1 MRCVARDGRV
11 STVRVILLISV
22 YIDLAIGL
30 ILAFLLLSLLVSGV
44 NEAFVRLLGIR
55 SKFLWAYLRDTLDG
69 SEDGRSWI
77 PSRIADVF
85 AKLPFSRDDPRPV
98 HSPDAAP
105 AVVEPMRVDAA
116 TVPASEEAGEGVSE
130 EIAEGIAPEGAAREA
145 AEEAGTGGSLGSP
158 ESPDSSGLSGSS
170 GSPVDGGPAER
181 PVPPVDMTARLY
193 ERLQEIDHP
202 KGTRTSIANIP
213 PERFSGAVMELVAAE
228 EGGIDGLLAKL
239 EAINSPLAGHLKGV
253 WEGAQR
259 DLPRFRKGVED
270 WFNGEMQRL
279 STLYARYVKWVVFA
293 LGVVLTLAFSM
304 DALEY
309 GKTLLRDNAY
319 RAGVS
324 AIAGGGGDG
333 YAALKDKCAGTE
345 IGLAE
350 PYQCVT
356 ESLSSPALVKIF
368 DHAIVSITIP
378 PDGSADDPSFH
389 WNGGAWWDRL
399 ITPGHWPGYLL
410 TMVALLFGAS
420 FWWDVLRRLTGVR
433 GDRS

>member
-1 MRCVARDGRV
+1 
-11 STVRVILLISV
+11 VIHLISV

-30 ILAFLLLSLLVSGV
+30 ILAFLLLSLLVSGI
-44 NEAFVRLLGIR
+44 NEAIVRLLGIR

-77 PSRIADVF
+77 PSKIADVF
-85 AKLPFSRDDPRPV
+85 AKLPFSKDDPRPV
-98 HSPDAAP
+98 HSSDPAP
-105 AVVEPMRVDAA
+105 AVVEPMRVDPAA
-116 TVPASEEAGEGVSE
+116 VLAAEEAREQVSE
-130 EIAEGIAPEGAAREA
+130 KTAEGIAEG
-145 AEEAGTGGSLGSP
+145 EAGAGGSPGSP
-158 ESPDSSGLSGSS
+158 DPSDSSGLSGSS
-170 GSPVDGGPAER
+170 VDGGAA
-181 PVPPVDMTARLY
+181 PPVDMTARLY

-202 KGTRTSIANIP
+202 KGSRTSIADIP
-213 PERFSGAVMELVAAE
+213 PARFSGAVMELVAAE
-228 EGGIDGLLAKL
+228 KNGIEGLLAKL

-259 DLPRFRKGVED
+259 DLPRFREGVED

-279 STLYARYVKWVVFA
+279 SMLYARYVRWVVFA
-293 LGVVLTLAFSM
+293 LGVVLTLAFGM

-324 AIAGGGGDG
+324 AIAGGDEG
-333 YAALKDKCAGTE
+333 YAALKDKCAGGE
-345 IGLAE
+345 VGLAE
-350 PYQCVT
+350 PYRCVT

-378 PDGSADDPSFH
+378 PDDSADPSFH

-433 GDRS
+433 GNRS

>member
-1 MRCVARDGRV
+1 M
-11 STVRVILLISV
+11 ISV

-30 ILAFLLLSLLVSGV
+30 ILAFLLLSLLVSGI

-69 SEDGRSWI
+69 PEGGRSWI
-77 PSRIADVF
+77 PSKVADVF
-85 AKLPFSRDDPRPV
+85 AKLPFSSDDPRPA
-98 HSPDAAP
+98 HSPDPAP
-105 AVVEPMRVDAA
+105 AVVEPLRVDPVEAPAA
-116 TVPASEEAGEGVSE
+116 EGGASSDAVSSDAVSSGAVPSGGVPSGGVPSEGVPE
-130 EIAEGIAPEGAAREA
+130 APGD
-145 AEEAGTGGSLGSP
+145 L
-158 ESPDSSGLSGSS
+158 
-170 GSPVDGGPAER
+170 AER
-181 PVPPVDMTARLY
+181 PAPPVDMTTRLY

-239 EAINSPLAGHLKGV
+239 EAIRSPLAGHLKGV
-253 WEGAQR
+253 WQGAQR
-259 DLPRFRKGVED
+259 DAQKFRQGVED

-279 STLYARYVKWVVFA
+279 STLYARYVRWVVFV
-293 LGVVLTLAFSM
+293 LGVVLTLLFSM

-324 AIAGGGGDG
+324 AIAGGGGEA
-333 YAALKDKCAGTE
+333 YAALRDKCAGAE
-345 IGLAE
+345 PGLAE

-368 DHAIVSITIP
+368 DHAIVSVTIP
-378 PDGSADDPSFH
+378 PDGSDDPSFH

-399 ITPGHWPGYLL
+399 VTPGHWPGYLL

-433 GDRS
+433 GNRS

>member
-1 MRCVARDGRV
+1 M
-11 STVRVILLISV
+11 
-22 YIDLAIGL
+22 AIGL

-69 SEDGRSWI
+69 GPEEGRSWI
-77 PSRIADVF
+77 PSKIADIF
-85 AKLPFSRDDPRPV
+85 AKLPFSKDDPRPV
-98 HSPDAAP
+98 HSPDPAP
-105 AVVEPMRVDAA
+105 SVVEPMRVDPVA
-116 TVPASEEAGEGVSE
+116 VPAAEELATDGSTADTAEGLADEGGTEGLAAGEAAGEPVAESAAGKP
-130 EIAEGIAPEGAAREA
+130 AEGIAPI
-145 AEEAGTGGSLGSP
+145 
-158 ESPDSSGLSGSS
+158 
-170 GSPVDGGPAER
+170 
-181 PVPPVDMTARLY
+181 DMTARLY

-202 KGTRTSIANIP
+202 KGARTSIANIP
-213 PERFSGAVMELVAAE
+213 PERFSGAVMELASAE
-228 EGGIDGLLAKL
+228 ENGIEGLLAKL
-239 EAINSPLAGHLKGV
+239 EAINSPLAGHLRGV

-259 DLPRFRKGVED
+259 DMGKFRKGVEN
-270 WFNGEMQRL
+270 WFDGEMQRL
-279 STLYARYVKWVVFA
+279 SMLYGRYVKLVVFA
-293 LGVVLTLAFSM
+293 LGVVLTLLFSM

-319 RAGVS
+319 RTGVT

-333 YAALKDKCAGTE
+333 YAALRDKCAGSE
-345 IGLAE
+345 AGVAE
-350 PYQCVT
+350 PYGCVT

-368 DHAIVSITIP
+368 DHALVSVTMP
-378 PDGSADDPSFH
+378 PEDSDEPSFH

-433 GDRS
+433 GRSS

>member
-1 MRCVARDGRV
+1 M
-11 STVRVILLISV
+11 ISV

-30 ILAFLLLSLLVSGV
+30 ILAFLLLSLLVSGI

-77 PSRIADVF
+77 PSKIADVF
-85 AKLPFSRDDPRPV
+85 AKLPFSKDDPRPA
-98 HSPDAAP
+98 HSPDPAP
-105 AVVEPMRVDAA
+105 SVVEPMRVDPA
-116 TVPASEEAGEGVSE
+116 TVL
-130 EIAEGIAPEGAAREA
+130 A
-145 AEEAGTGGSLGSP
+145 AEEARERVAAEIDEGIVPEESADGPSGGSSP
-158 ESPDSSGLSGSS
+158 
-170 GSPVDGGPAER
+170 DGGPASGGPVEA
-181 PVPPVDMTARLY
+181 PVPQVDMTARLY

-202 KGTRTSIANIP
+202 KGARTSIANIP

-333 YAALKDKCAGTE
+333 YAALRDKCAGGE

-368 DHAIVSITIP
+368 DHSIVSVTIP
-378 PDGSADDPSFH
+378 PDGSADPSFH

-420 FWWDVLRRLTGVR
+420 FWWDILRRLTGVR

>member
-1 MRCVARDGRV
+1 M
-11 STVRVILLISV
+11 ILLISV

-30 ILAFLLLSLLVSGV
+30 ILAFLLLSLLVSGI

-69 SEDGRSWI
+69 SGDGRSWI
-77 PSRIADVF
+77 PSKIADVF
-85 AKLPFSRDDPRPV
+85 AKLPFSKDDPRPV
-98 HSPDAAP
+98 HSPDPAP
-105 AVVEPMRVDAA
+105 SVVEPMRVDPATILAA
-116 TVPASEEAGEGVSE
+116 EEAREAGERVSE
-130 EIAEGIAPEGAAREA
+130 EIV
-145 AEEAGTGGSLGSP
+145 EEAGTGGPLGSP
-158 ESPDSSGLSGSS
+158 GSPDASEASGSS
-170 GSPVDGGPAER
+170 GSSVDDGPAER

-202 KGTRTSIANIP
+202 KGARTSIANIP

-228 EGGIDGLLAKL
+228 EGGIEGLLAKL

-333 YAALKDKCAGTE
+333 YAALKDKCAGGE

-368 DHAIVSITIP
+368 DHSIVSITIP

>member
-1 MRCVARDGRV
+1 M
-11 STVRVILLISV
+11 ISV
-22 YIDLAIGL
+22 YVDLAIGL
-30 ILAFLLLSLLVSGV
+30 ILAFLLLSLLVSGI

-55 SKFLWAYLRDTLDG
+55 SKFLWAYLRDTLDSRDTPGG

-77 PSRIADVF
+77 PSKVADVF
-85 AKLPFSRDDPRPV
+85 AKLPFSKDDPRPM
-98 HSPDAAP
+98 HSPDPAP
-105 AVVEPMRVDAA
+105 SVVEPMLVDPAA
-116 TVPASEEAGEGVSE
+116 VLASEEAREKVAE
-130 EIAEGIAPEGAAREA
+130 EIAQGIAPESAEA
-145 AEEAGTGGSLGSP
+145 AETVEGAG
-158 ESPDSSGLSGSS
+158 SGASQ
-170 GSPVDGGPAER
+170 GSPVSPASLADGGPASGEPARR
-181 PVPPVDMTARLY
+181 PVPPVDMTVRLY

-202 KGTRTSIANIP
+202 KGARTSIANIP

-333 YAALKDKCAGTE
+333 YAALRDKCAGGE
-345 IGLAE
+345 AGLAE

-378 PDGSADDPSFH
+378 PDGSADPSFH

-420 FWWDVLRRLTGVR
+420 FWWDVLRRVTGVR
-433 GDRS
+433 GDRSSA

>member
-1 MRCVARDGRV
+1 M
-11 STVRVILLISV
+11 ILLISV

-30 ILAFLLLSLLVSGV
+30 ILAFLLLSLLVSGI

-77 PSRIADVF
+77 PSKIADVF
-85 AKLPFSRDDPRPV
+85 AKLPFSKDDPRPV
-98 HSPDAAP
+98 HSSDPAP

-116 TVPASEEAGEGVSE
+116 TVLAAQAAAERGSEETSEGVAPQSAAGE
-130 EIAEGIAPEGAAREA
+130 AGA
-145 AEEAGTGGSLGSP
+145 GGS
-158 ESPDSSGLSGSS
+158 PDAPADGA
-170 GSPVDGGPAER
+170 PADGGPVAGEPPER
-181 PVPPVDMTARLY
+181 LAPPVDMTARLY

-202 KGTRTSIANIP
+202 KGARTSIANIP

-333 YAALKDKCAGTE
+333 YAALKDKCAGGE

-378 PDGSADDPSFH
+378 PDGSADPSFH

-399 ITPGHWPGYLL
+399 VTPGHWPGYLL

>member
-1 MRCVARDGRV
+1 M
-11 STVRVILLISV
+11 
-22 YIDLAIGL
+22 AIGL

-69 SEDGRSWI
+69 GPEEGRSWI
-77 PSRIADVF
+77 PSKIADIF
-85 AKLPFSRDDPRPV
+85 AKLPFSKDDPRPV
-98 HSPDAAP
+98 HSPDPAP
-105 AVVEPMRVDAA
+105 SVVEPMRVDPVVVPTAEEPA
-116 TVPASEEAGEGVSE
+116 TDGSTANTSEGLADEGVTAGLAAGEATGEPAAESAAGKP
-130 EIAEGIAPEGAAREA
+130 AEGFAPI
-145 AEEAGTGGSLGSP
+145 
-158 ESPDSSGLSGSS
+158 
-170 GSPVDGGPAER
+170 
-181 PVPPVDMTARLY
+181 DMTARLY

-202 KGTRTSIANIP
+202 KGARTSIANIP
-213 PERFSGAVMELVAAE
+213 PERFSGAVMELASAE
-228 EGGIDGLLAKL
+228 ENGIEGLLAKL
-239 EAINSPLAGHLKGV
+239 EAINSPLAGHLRGV

-259 DLPRFRKGVED
+259 DMGKFRKGVEN
-270 WFNGEMQRL
+270 WFDGEMQRL
-279 STLYARYVKWVVFA
+279 SMLYGRYVKLVVFA
-293 LGVVLTLAFSM
+293 LGVVLTLVFSM

-319 RAGVS
+319 RTGVT

-333 YAALKDKCAGTE
+333 YAALRDKCAGSE
-345 IGLAE
+345 VGVAE
-350 PYQCVT
+350 PYGCVT

-368 DHAIVSITIP
+368 DHALVSVTMP
-378 PDGSADDPSFH
+378 PEDSDEPSFH

-433 GDRS
+433 GQRS

>member
-1 MRCVARDGRV
+1 M
-11 STVRVILLISV
+11 IHLISV

-30 ILAFLLLSLLVSGV
+30 ILAFLLLSLLVSGI

-77 PSRIADVF
+77 PSKIADVF
-85 AKLPFSRDDPRPV
+85 ARLPFSRDDPRPV
-98 HSPDAAP
+98 HSSDPAP
-105 AVVEPMRVDAA
+105 SVVEPMRVDPAA
-116 TVPASEEAGEGVSE
+116 VLAAEQAREKVSA
-130 EIAEGIAPEGAAREA
+130 EIAEGIAPGEA
-145 AEEAGTGGSLGSP
+145 TGEAGAGGSLGPSD
-158 ESPDSSGLSGSS
+158 SSGSSGLSA
-170 GSPVDGGPAER
+170 DGRSEPS
-181 PVPPVDMTARLY
+181 VDMTARLY

-202 KGTRTSIANIP
+202 KGSRTSIANIP
-213 PERFSGAVMELVAAE
+213 PARFSGAVMELVAAE

-279 STLYARYVKWVVFA
+279 STLYARYVKWVVFV

-324 AIAGGGGDG
+324 AIAGGDDG
-333 YAALKDKCAGTE
+333 YTALKDKCAGSE
-345 IGLAE
+345 AGLAE

-378 PDGSADDPSFH
+378 PDGSADPSFN
-389 WNGGAWWDRL
+389 WNGEAWWDRL
-399 ITPGHWPGYLL
+399 ITLGHWPGYLL

-433 GDRS
+433 GSRS

>member
-1 MRCVARDGRV
+1 
-11 STVRVILLISV
+11 LISIYV
-22 YIDLAIGL
+22 DLAIGL

-69 SEDGRSWI
+69 GPEEGKSWI
-77 PSRIADVF
+77 PSKIADIF
-85 AKLPFSRDDPRPV
+85 AKLPFSKDDPRPV
-98 HSPDAAP
+98 HSPDPAP
-105 AVVEPMRVDAA
+105 SVVEPMRIDPVA
-116 TVPASEEAGEGVSE
+116 VPAAEESATDGSTANTAEELAEEGLTAGLTAGETIGEPAAESAVGKP
-130 EIAEGIAPEGAAREA
+130 AEGIAPI
-145 AEEAGTGGSLGSP
+145 
-158 ESPDSSGLSGSS
+158 
-170 GSPVDGGPAER
+170 
-181 PVPPVDMTARLY
+181 DMTARLY

-202 KGTRTSIANIP
+202 KGARTSIANIP
-213 PERFSGAVMELVAAE
+213 PERFSGAVMELASAE
-228 EGGIDGLLAKL
+228 ENGIEGLLAKL
-239 EAINSPLAGHLKGV
+239 EAINSPLAGHLRGV

-259 DLPRFRKGVED
+259 DMGKFRKGVEN
-270 WFNGEMQRL
+270 WFDGEMQRL
-279 STLYARYVKWVVFA
+279 SMLYGRYVKLVVFA
-293 LGVVLTLAFSM
+293 LGVVLTLLFSM

-319 RAGVS
+319 RTGVT

-333 YAALKDKCAGTE
+333 YAALRDKCAGSE
-345 IGLAE
+345 VGVAE
-350 PYQCVT
+350 PYGCVT

-368 DHAIVSITIP
+368 DHALVSVTMP
-378 PDGSADDPSFH
+378 PEDSDEPSFH

-433 GDRS
+433 GQRS

>member
-1 MRCVARDGRV
+1 M
-11 STVRVILLISV
+11 
-22 YIDLAIGL
+22 
-30 ILAFLLLSLLVSGV
+30 
-44 NEAFVRLLGIR
+44 
-55 SKFLWAYLRDTLDG
+55 
-69 SEDGRSWI
+69 
-77 PSRIADVF
+77 
-85 AKLPFSRDDPRPV
+85 
-98 HSPDAAP
+98 AA
-105 AVVEPMRVDAA
+105 
-116 TVPASEEAGEGVSE
+116 EES
-130 EIAEGIAPEGAAREA
+130 AEG
-145 AEEAGTGGSLGSP
+145 AEPGEAGTGEPTAEDLG
-158 ESPDSSGLSGSS
+158 GR
-170 GSPVDGGPAER
+170 PA
-181 PVPPVDMTARLY
+181 PPVDMTARLY

-228 EGGIDGLLAKL
+228 EGGVDGLLAKL
-239 EAINSPLAGHLKGV
+239 EAIRSPLAGHLKGI

-259 DLPRFRKGVED
+259 DAQKFRQGVED
-270 WFNGEMQRL
+270 WFNGEMHRL

-293 LGVVLTLAFSM
+293 LGMVLTLLFSM

-319 RAGVS
+319 RAGVT
-324 AIAGGGGDG
+324 AIAGGGGEG
-333 YAALKDKCAGTE
+333 YAALRDKCAGAE
-345 IGLAE
+345 AGLAE

-378 PDGSADDPSFH
+378 PDGSADPSFH
-389 WNGGAWWDRL
+389 WNGEAWWDRL

-433 GDRS
+433 GNRS

>member
-1 MRCVARDGRV
+1 
-11 STVRVILLISV
+11 VIRLISIYV
-22 YIDLAIGL
+22 DLAIGL

-69 SEDGRSWI
+69 GPEEGKSWI
-77 PSRIADVF
+77 PSKIADIF
-85 AKLPFSRDDPRPV
+85 AKLPFSKDDPRPV
-98 HSPDAAP
+98 HSPDPAP
-105 AVVEPMRVDAA
+105 SVVEPMRVDP
-116 TVPASEEAGEGVSE
+116 VVLP
-130 EIAEGIAPEGAAREA
+130 A
-145 AEEAGTGGSLGSP
+145 AEELATDGSTANTAEGLADEGGT
-158 ESPDSSGLSGSS
+158 ERVTEGLAVGEAT
-170 GSPVDGGPAER
+170 GGPAAESAVGK
-181 PVPPVDMTARLY
+181 PGEGLAPIDMTARLY

-202 KGTRTSIANIP
+202 KGARTSIANIP
-213 PERFSGAVMELVAAE
+213 PERFSGAVMELASAE
-228 EGGIDGLLAKL
+228 ENGIEGLLAKL
-239 EAINSPLAGHLKGV
+239 EAINSPLAGHLRGV

-259 DLPRFRKGVED
+259 DMGKFRKGVEN
-270 WFNGEMQRL
+270 WFDGEMQRL
-279 STLYARYVKWVVFA
+279 SMLYGRYVKLVVFA
-293 LGVVLTLAFSM
+293 LGVVLTLLFSM

-319 RAGVS
+319 RTGVT

-333 YAALKDKCAGTE
+333 YAALRDKCAGSE
-345 IGLAE
+345 AAVAE
-350 PYQCVT
+350 PYGCVT

-368 DHAIVSITIP
+368 DHALVSVTMP
-378 PDGSADDPSFH
+378 PEDSDEPSFH

-433 GDRS
+433 GRSS

>member
-1 MRCVARDGRV
+1 M
-11 STVRVILLISV
+11 IHLISV

-30 ILAFLLLSLLVSGV
+30 ILAFLLLSLLVSGI

-77 PSRIADVF
+77 PSKIADVF

-98 HSPDAAP
+98 HSSDPAP
-105 AVVEPMRVDAA
+105 SVVEPMRVDPAA
-116 TVPASEEAGEGVSE
+116 VLAAEQAREKVSA
-130 EIAEGIAPEGAAREA
+130 EIAEGIALGEA
-145 AEEAGTGGSLGSP
+145 TGEAGTGSP
-158 ESPDSSGLSGSS
+158 GPSDPSGSS
-170 GSPVDGGPAER
+170 DFPTDGR
-181 PVPPVDMTARLY
+181 PEPSVDMTARLY

-202 KGTRTSIANIP
+202 KGSRTSIANIP
-213 PERFSGAVMELVAAE
+213 PARFSGAVMELVAAE

-324 AIAGGGGDG
+324 AIAGGDDG
-333 YAALKDKCAGTE
+333 YTALKDKCAGSE
-345 IGLAE
+345 AGLAE

-378 PDGSADDPSFH
+378 PDGSADPSFN
-389 WNGGAWWDRL
+389 WNGEAWWDRL

-433 GDRS
+433 GSRS

>member
-1 MRCVARDGRV
+1 M
-11 STVRVILLISV
+11 IHLISV

-30 ILAFLLLSLLVSGV
+30 ILAFLLLSLLVSGI

-77 PSRIADVF
+77 PSKIADVF

-98 HSPDAAP
+98 HSSDPAP
-105 AVVEPMRVDAA
+105 SVVEPMRVDPAA
-116 TVPASEEAGEGVSE
+116 VLAAEQAREKVSA
-130 EIAEGIAPEGAAREA
+130 EIAEGISPGEA
-145 AEEAGTGGSLGSP
+145 TGEAGTGSP
-158 ESPDSSGLSGSS
+158 GPSDPSGSSGLSA
-170 GSPVDGGPAER
+170 DGRSEPS
-181 PVPPVDMTARLY
+181 VDMTARLY

-202 KGTRTSIANIP
+202 KGSRTSIANIP
-213 PERFSGAVMELVAAE
+213 PARFSGAVMELVAAE

-279 STLYARYVKWVVFA
+279 STLYARYVKWVVFV

-324 AIAGGGGDG
+324 AIAGGDDG
-333 YAALKDKCAGTE
+333 YTALKDKCAGSE
-345 IGLAE
+345 AGLAE

-378 PDGSADDPSFH
+378 PDGSADPSFN
-389 WNGGAWWDRL
+389 WNGEAWWDRL
-399 ITPGHWPGYLL
+399 ITLGHWPGYLL

-433 GDRS
+433 GSRS

>member
-1 MRCVARDGRV
+1 M
-11 STVRVILLISV
+11 ISV

-30 ILAFLLLSLLVSGV
+30 ILAFLLLSLLVSGI

-69 SEDGRSWI
+69 SSEDGRSWI
-77 PSRIADVF
+77 PSKIADVF
-85 AKLPFSRDDPRPV
+85 AKLPFSGNDPRPA
-98 HSPDAAP
+98 HSPDPAP

-116 TVPASEEAGEGVSE
+116 TVLAAENAEEKVSE
-130 EIAEGIAPEGAAREA
+130 EIAEGIAPESVAGNTAEEIGSDEAGVGEPA
-145 AEEAGTGGSLGSP
+145 AE
-158 ESPDSSGLSGSS
+158 DR
-170 GSPVDGGPAER
+170 AE
-181 PVPPVDMTARLY
+181 PLTPPVDMTTRLY

-228 EGGIDGLLAKL
+228 EGGIEGLLAKL

-319 RAGVS
+319 RAGVA
-324 AIAGGGGDG
+324 AIAGGGGEG
-333 YAALKDKCAGTE
+333 YAELKEKCAAAGAE
-345 IGLAE
+345 LAE
-350 PYQCVT
+350 PYRCVT

-368 DHAIVSITIP
+368 DHAIVSVTIP
-378 PDGSADDPSFH
+378 PDGSADPSFH

-433 GDRS
+433 GNRS

>member
-1 MRCVARDGRV
+1 MYQR
-11 STVRVILLISV
+11 SRVILLISV

-30 ILAFLLLSLLVSGV
+30 ILAFLLLSLLVSGI

-77 PSRIADVF
+77 PSKIADVF

-98 HSPDAAP
+98 HSPDPAP
-105 AVVEPMRVDAA
+105 AVVEPMRVDPA
-116 TVPASEEAGEGVSE
+116 TVLAAEEARERVSE
-130 EIAEGIAPEGAAREA
+130 EIAEGIAPEGSTAEEA
-145 AEEAGTGGSLGSP
+145 AEAGTGGSP
-158 ESPDSSGLSGSS
+158 GSS
-170 GSPVDGGPAER
+170 GSPPDGGPASGR
-181 PVPPVDMTARLY
+181 QPVEAPAPQVDMTARLY

-202 KGTRTSIANIP
+202 KGARTSIANIP

-333 YAALKDKCAGTE
+333 YAALKDKCAGGE

-368 DHAIVSITIP
+368 DHSIVSVTIP
-378 PDGSADDPSFH
+378 PDGSADPSFH

-420 FWWDVLRRLTGVR
+420 FWWDVLRRITGVR